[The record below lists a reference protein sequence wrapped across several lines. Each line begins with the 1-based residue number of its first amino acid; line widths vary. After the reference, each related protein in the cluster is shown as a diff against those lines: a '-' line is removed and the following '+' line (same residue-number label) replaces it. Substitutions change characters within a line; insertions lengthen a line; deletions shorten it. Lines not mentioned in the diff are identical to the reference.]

1 MVWCG
6 CPTAP
11 GGVARRGP
19 KLRSLRSHSLAG
31 PTLELTKAARGLLG
45 GPALR
50 TLRVT
55 LPSDQAPAPGWCR
68 AEILRI
74 PVGGVQAS
82 FQRGVGGAPGGG
94 GAGLAVV
101 GPNPRQYRA

>member
-1 MVWCG
+1 MVWWG

-31 PTLELTKAARGLLG
+31 PTLELMKAARGLLG

-68 AEILRI
+68 AEIFRT
-74 PVGGVQAS
+74 PSVGFKLLFSGVC
-82 FQRGVGGAPGGG
+82 GWCPPGGEG
-94 GAGLAVV
+94 GLAGVDL
-101 GPNPRQYRA
+101 NPANLEL